1 MKKILIVDDDPDIA
15 KLLSAALREADYAP
29 LAATSAIE
37 GLRTLFNERPN
48 LILLDVMMPGMDGW
62 EMAARVRE
70 LSDVPMI
77 MVSAK
82 DSEVDKLRGFNLG
95 IDDYVTKPFSLMEL
109 TARIEAVLNRA
120 EKTRQANTQRH
131 YIFGDLI
138 VDLDRRQVL
147 RGERQIDL
155 TPTEFRLL
163 QCLVENANSAVSE
176 ARLRETVWG
185 ALRGIDSGY
194 VRRYIWFLRR
204 KLETDPA
211 HPQLIRTVRNYGYR
225 LETTPT

>member
-1 MKKILIVDDDPDIA
+1 MKKLLLVDDDPDVG
-15 KLLSAALREADYAP
+15 KMLGNFLREANYQMYT
-29 LAATSAIE
+29 ATSAID
-37 GLRTLFNERPN
+37 GLRILFNERPN

-77 MVSAK
+77 MLSAK

-95 IDDYVTKPFSLMEL
+95 IDDYVTKPFSLLEL
-109 TARIEAVLNRA
+109 QARIEAVLNRA
-120 EKTRQANTQRH
+120 EKARQTSAQRH
-131 YIFGDLI
+131 YVFGDLTI
-138 VDLDRRQVL
+138 DLDRRQVM
-147 RGERQIDL
+147 RGDRPIDL

-163 QCLVENANSAVSE
+163 QCLVENANTAVSE
-176 ARLRETVWG
+176 AKLRETVWG

-194 VRRYIWFLRR
+194 VRRYVWFLRR
-204 KLETDPA
+204 KLEVDPG

-225 LETTPT
+225 LETGQA

>member
-1 MKKILIVDDDPDIA
+1 MKKILIVDDDADIVR
-15 KLLSAALREADYAP
+15 LLATALREAGYMP
-29 LAATSAIE
+29 LTAASAIE
-37 GLRTLFNERPN
+37 GLRALFNERPN
-48 LILLDVMMPGMDGW
+48 LILLDIMMPGMDGW

-70 LSDVPMI
+70 LSDVPLI
-77 MVSAK
+77 MVTAK

-109 TARIEAVLNRA
+109 NARVEAVLNRA
-120 EKTRQANTQRH
+120 EKARQSNAQRH
-131 YIFGDLI
+131 YAFGDLVI
-138 VDLDRRQVL
+138 DLDRRQVM

-163 QCLVENANSAVSE
+163 QCLVENANTAVSE

-204 KLETDPA
+204 KLEVDPA

-225 LETTPT
+225 LETGQT

>member
-15 KLLSAALREADYAP
+15 KLLSVALREAGYSP
-29 LAATSAIE
+29 LSATSAIE

-48 LILLDVMMPGMDGW
+48 LILLDVMMAGMDGW

-70 LSDVPMI
+70 LSDVPLI
-77 MVSAK
+77 MVTAK

-120 EKTRQANTQRH
+120 EKARQASTQR
-131 YIFGDLI
+131 YYVFGDLV
-138 VDLDRRQVL
+138 VDLDRRQVM
-147 RGERQIDL
+147 RGDKQIDL

-163 QCLVENANSAVSE
+163 QCLVENANTAVSE

-185 ALRGIDSGY
+185 ALRGVDSGY

-204 KLETDPA
+204 KLEPDA
-211 HPQLIRTVRNYGYR
+211 GHPQLIRTVRNYGYR
-225 LETTPT
+225 LETGQP

>member
-1 MKKILIVDDDPDIA
+1 MKKILIVDDDPDITR
-15 KLLSAALREADYAP
+15 LLAATLREVGYAP
-29 LAATSAIE
+29 LTAVSAIE
-37 GLRTLFNERPN
+37 GLRALFNERPN

-70 LSDVPMI
+70 LSDVPLI
-77 MVSAK
+77 MVTAK

-95 IDDYVTKPFSLMEL
+95 IDDYITKPFSLMEL
-109 TARIEAVLNRA
+109 SARIEAVLNRA
-120 EKTRQANTQRH
+120 EKARQSSTQRH
-131 YIFGDLI
+131 YVYGELV
-138 VDLDRRQVL
+138 VDLDRRQVM
-147 RGERQIDL
+147 RADRQIDL

-163 QCLVENANSAVSE
+163 QCLVENANTAVSE

-225 LETTPT
+225 LETGQL

>member
-1 MKKILIVDDDPDIA
+1 MKKILLVDDDPDMW
-15 KLLSAALREADYAP
+15 KMLGTFLRESGYTVFTAP
-29 LAATSAIE
+29 SAIE
-37 GLRTLFNERPN
+37 GLRVLFNERPN

-77 MVSAK
+77 MVTAK

-109 TARIEAVLNRA
+109 AARIEAVLNRA
-120 EKTRQANTQRH
+120 EKARQSSTQRH
-131 YIFGDLI
+131 YVFGDLT

-147 RGERQIDL
+147 RGDRPIEL

-163 QCLVENANSAVSE
+163 QCLVENANTAVSE

-204 KLETDPA
+204 KLEVDPG

-225 LETTPT
+225 LETNQS

>member
-1 MKKILIVDDDPDIA
+1 MKKILVVDDDPDIWKILGTFLRESGYA
-15 KLLSAALREADYAP
+15 VFSAA
-29 LAATSAIE
+29 SAVE
-37 GLRTLFNERPN
+37 GLRVLFNERPN

-77 MVSAK
+77 MLTAK

-109 TARIEAVLNRA
+109 AARIEAVLNRA
-120 EKTRQANTQRH
+120 DKARQSNTQRH
-131 YIFGDLI
+131 YAFGDLTI
-138 VDLDRRQVL
+138 DLDRRQVM
-147 RGERQIDL
+147 RADHQIDL

-163 QCLVENANSAVSE
+163 QCLVENANTAVSE

-204 KLETDPA
+204 KLEVDA
-211 HPQLIRTVRNYGYR
+211 SHPQLIRTVRNYGYR
-225 LETTPT
+225 LETGQS